1 MEERMQTIESTK
13 NKKVKIGVIPG
24 HYATNHSHINYYV
37 AMTEIK
43 SSFKMAKEAASELAL
58 TYASTHI
65 ETIICMEGTEILGAF
80 LAQELSA
87 SGINKGEDISVV
99 TPELNAVNQMIFRD
113 NTQKAIWG
121 KQVLLLISSAS
132 TGKTI
137 NRAVECLKYYSGN
150 LAAVASIFSAIRAIN
165 GIEVHALFTD
175 KDLPDYKNY
184 APTECPLC
192 AAGKKVDAL
201 VNSFGYSKI

>member
-1 MEERMQTIESTK
+1 MEERMQTIESAK

-43 SSFKMAKEAASELAL
+43 SSFKMAKEAATELAL
-58 TYASTHI
+58 TYASTHV

-87 SGINKGEDISVV
+87 SGINRGEDISVV

-137 NRAVECLKYYSGN
+137 NRAVDCLHYYSGN
-150 LAAVASIFSAIRAIN
+150 LAAVAAIFSAISEID
-165 GIEVHALFTD
+165 GIGVHALFTD
-175 KDLPDYKNY
+175 KDMPDYKNY
-184 APTECPLC
+184 APNACPMC
-192 AAGKKVDAL
+192 QAGKKVDAL
-201 VNSFGYSKI
+201 VNSFGYSKL